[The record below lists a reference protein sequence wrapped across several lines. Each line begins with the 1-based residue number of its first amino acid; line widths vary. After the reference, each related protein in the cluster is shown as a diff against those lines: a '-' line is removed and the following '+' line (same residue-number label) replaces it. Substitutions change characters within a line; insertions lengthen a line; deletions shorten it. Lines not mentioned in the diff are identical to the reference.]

1 MMRPKLGKRREE
13 SGTMGGETR
22 RGEVKEENG
31 VKVELVLGGGWR
43 RGG

>member
-1 MMRPKLGKRREE
+1 
-13 SGTMGGETR
+13 MGGETR

-43 RGG
+43 RGGWWRQERGIGRDEM